1 MKEIWKDIEGYEGL
15 YQISNTGK
23 VKSLKRKYKTKKCDE
38 IIKSPSLASRGY
50 FRLPLCKEGK
60 VKYFYIHRLVAQAF
74 IPNPE
79 NLPQVN
85 HKDENK
91 LNNNVT
97 NLEWCTHTYNM
108 NYGNINI
115 KRYLSNASRYLTKQ
129 GRNDIAIKINEIKKE
144 L

>member
-1 MKEIWKDIEGYEGL
+1 MKESWRDVKNYEGL
-15 YQISNTGK
+15 YQVSNTGK
-23 VKSLKRKYKTKKCDE
+23 VKSLARTYKNRKCEE
-38 IIKSPSLASRGY
+38 IIKSPSLASKGY
-50 FRLPLCKEGK
+50 YRLPLCKEGK
-60 VKYFYIHRLVAQAF
+60 IKYYYIHRLVAEAF
-74 IPNPE
+74 IPNP
-79 NLPQVN
+79 NNYKMVN

-91 LNNNVT
+91 LNNNAN

-115 KRYLSNASRYLTKQ
+115 KRYLSIVSRYLTKH